1 MEYLDNQKLFQ
12 VILIMKVVGKDY
24 KIKKLKLQNNLINQI
39 RLLHYSMKY
48 QKRHQLLE
56 IISEYKSDK
65 SALTKQIDDLKR
77 QLNEAESR
85 IKRLLIRCEQF
96 VEENN
101 KTEE

>member
-1 MEYLDNQKLFQ
+1 
-12 VILIMKVVGKDY
+12 
-24 KIKKLKLQNNLINQI
+24 
-39 RLLHYSMKY
+39 MKY

-96 VEENN
+96 AEDNNPENIN
-101 KTEE
+101 NES

>member
-1 MEYLDNQKLFQ
+1 
-12 VILIMKVVGKDY
+12 
-24 KIKKLKLQNNLINQI
+24 
-39 RLLHYSMKY
+39 MKY

-85 IKRLLIRCEQF
+85 IKRLLIRLDPTYPAPPVTNIF
-96 VEENN
+96 IS
-101 KTEE
+101 